1 MQGLITCAGGIS
13 MLFHECWEVTEVS
26 EAGGGLTSDSDR
38 FLGGWCGGRE
48 QEAQVREDRG
58 LDEGVRQRE

>member
-1 MQGLITCAGGIS
+1 

-48 QEAQVREDRG
+48 QEAQVREDCG
-58 LDEGVRQRE
+58 LDEDVRQWE